1 MKLPRDL
8 SGRELIQVL
17 CRHYGYRQVH
27 QVGSHVILQTESPV
41 SHRIPIPDHS
51 PLRLG
56 TLDTTLNAILNA
68 VARAKAVR
76 KSDILEKL

>member
-8 SGRELIQVL
+8 SGRELIRVL
-17 CRHYGYRQVH
+17 GRHYGYRQVH
-27 QVGSHVILQTESPV
+27 QVGSHIILQTESPT

-56 TLDTTLNAILNA
+56 TLNAILNA
-68 VARAKAVR
+68 VARAKGVSKA
-76 KSDILEKL
+76 DILGKL